1 MSAIRVVVLT
11 EDPDGPSVRHR
22 WRYAAPYLEH
32 AGVAIEILPVQPAAA
47 REAAFEAA
55 AAADLTVVHRKMF
68 RWPDLR
74 RLVAAVRDGKRRRLV
89 FDLDDAVMYRASG
102 RWRQW
107 SILRRLRFARNVG
120 QASVF
125 LAGNAY
131 LKSQSPIRI
140 PSVIVPTPVDLP
152 RYRPREEWPGRAR
165 AVGWIGTASTLPYL
179 DLVEPALRE
188 LAANREDFVLR
199 VIGDR
204 APRID
209 GVTVEAIP
217 WSEDGEAEA
226 LRGLDVGI
234 LPLPDD
240 RWTRGK
246 CAFKALQYMA
256 TGLPVV
262 ASPVGMNREVV
273 TDGETGRLA
282 TTTKEWVAALDGL
295 LDDAAARE
303 RMGAAGRA
311 RVEADFATKVVA
323 AKTADIL
330 KGHAR

>member
-1 MSAIRVVVLT
+1 MSTVHVVVLT

-22 WRYAAPYLEH
+22 WRYAAPYLER
-32 AGVAIEILPVQPAAA
+32 AGVTIEILSVQPASA
-47 REAAFEAA
+47 RTRAFAAA

-74 RLVAAVRDGKRRRLV
+74 RLTNAVRRGKHRRLV
-89 FDLDDAVMYRASG
+89 YDLDDAVMYRPSG
-102 RWRQW
+102 RRRQW
-107 SILRRLRFARNVG
+107 SLLRRLRFARNVG

-152 RYRPREEWPGRAR
+152 RYRPRDEWPGRGR
-165 AVGWIGTASTLPYL
+165 VVGWIGTASTLPYL
-179 DLVEPALRE
+179 DLVAPALTE
-188 LAANREDFVLR
+188 LAARRDDLVLR
-199 VIGDR
+199 VIGSG
-204 APRID
+204 APRIE

-217 WSEDGEAEA
+217 WSEDGEAKA
-226 LRGLDVGI
+226 LAGIDVGI
-234 LPLPDD
+234 LPLSDD

-262 ASPVGMNREVV
+262 ASPVGMNRDVV
-273 TDGETGRLA
+273 TDKETGRLA
-282 TTTKEWVAALDGL
+282 TTMEEWVSALDGL
-295 LDDAAARE
+295 LEDAAARE
-303 RMGAAGRA
+303 RMGKAGRV
-311 RVEADFATKVVA
+311 RVEADFATETIA
-323 AKTADIL
+323 AATAEIL
-330 KGHAR
+330 TGNAR